1 MSFWSKVG
9 DLAKAG
15 LEKSKEVIAEELRL
29 LKDEYENYDDGQ
41 LKSIW
46 KNGTGIKKV
55 AAAYV
60 LMERGYK
67 TNESDLM
74 PLAEEDTAGD
84 VNGNNE
90 LILTKKQDN
99 IYNEQQI
106 NNKKYLAKIKS
117 SLDEISI
124 LYSRVIY
131 SHIFD
136 SGFNSISPMRK
147 ELEPFWKSQNYTNEQ
162 VAYYINYVNKMDFSN
177 GVGNIKN
184 AIEETGIY
192 ITDCYQNLLDDVFR
206 GLNSKYNGMKP
217 AFVIPVDKKIEQ
229 QTKIKFFIMPL
240 FNETF
245 QSFDVASK
253 VQISLRQN
261 KRQYD
266 SSLSNDM
273 DLGNMAK
280 HFGNGVMVGV
290 NPLIG
295 VPMFLKGMFGD
306 VEATKNKQQFIDNYL
321 EAVDQCVKALD
332 GATPM
337 LHRASVKAADYCLGR
352 SQELH
357 GNAIYFVCSKLDEQG
372 ADLKATCRAV
382 VDHLTKLNKEWGGS
396 KLDYHF

>member
-84 VNGNNE
+84 VNGSNE

-99 IYNEQQI
+99 IFNEQQI

-162 VAYYINYVNKMDFSN
+162 VAYYINYVNNMDFSN

-206 GLNSKYNGMKP
+206 GLNSKYNGMKS

>member
-245 QSFDVASK
+245 QSFDVARK

>member
-15 LEKSKEVIAEELRL
+15 LEKSKEVIADELRL

-41 LKSIW
+41 LKAIW
-46 KNGTGIKKV
+46 KNSTGIKKV

-74 PLAEEDTAGD
+74 PLVDKDIASDA
-84 VNGNNE
+84 NE
-90 LILTKKQDN
+90 NHEKVLLRKQENIL
-99 IYNEQQI
+99 NEQPI

-131 SHIFD
+131 SHIFFT
-136 SGFNSISPMRK
+136 GFNRILPMRK
-147 ELEPFWKSQNYTNEQ
+147 ELEPFWKSENYTNEQ
-162 VAYYINYVNKMDFSN
+162 VAYYVNYVNSMDFSS
-177 GVGNIKN
+177 GIENIKN
-184 AIEETGIY
+184 AVDETGVY
-192 ITDCYQNLLDDVFR
+192 MTDCYQNLLDDVFR
-206 GLNSKYNGMKP
+206 GLNSKFNGMKS
-217 AFVIPVDKKIEQ
+217 AFVIPMDKKIEQ

-240 FNETF
+240 FNESF

-253 VQISLRQN
+253 VQMSLRQN

-266 SSLSNDM
+266 ASLSNDM

-295 VPMFLKGMFGD
+295 VPMFLKGIFGD

-332 GATPM
+332 GTTPM
-337 LHRASVKAADYCLGR
+337 LHRASMKAADYCLGR

-357 GNAIYFVCSKLDEQG
+357 SNAIYFVCSKLDEQG

-382 VDHLTKLNKEWGGS
+382 VDHLAKLNKEWGGS
-396 KLDYHF
+396 SLDYHL